1 MTCDWKG
8 SRTKLGNSA
17 TPEMSPQGGAHIHLA
32 SSILRGRV
40 NSKVP
45 RFKNIPAHYL
55 IEKYLI
61 SLHLT
66 FLICKRNGNISPIL
80 GEVGGNETR
89 PHVDQAGL
97 LHRFTPP
104 HPTIADTFL
113 VCTRVCISCV
123 CKRVCVHACV

>member
-1 MTCDWKG
+1 MGRDGKRIGVQAQPWLQSREFTASLHYMKEGRRREGLELTCDWKG

-45 RFKNIPAHYL
+45 RFKNIPTHYL

-80 GEVGGNETR
+80 GEVGGMR
-89 PHVDQAGL
+89 QGL
-97 LHRFTPP
+97 M
-104 HPTIADTFL
+104 
-113 VCTRVCISCV
+113 
-123 CKRVCVHACV
+123 